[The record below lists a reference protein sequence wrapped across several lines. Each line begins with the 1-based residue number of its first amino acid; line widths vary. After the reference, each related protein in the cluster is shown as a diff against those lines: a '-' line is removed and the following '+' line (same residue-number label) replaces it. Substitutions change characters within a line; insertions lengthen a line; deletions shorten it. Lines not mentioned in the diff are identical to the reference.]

1 MPWGQ
6 RYTEAPQRLKFTT
19 LDHTCFQSLLAS
31 NLDDIRN
38 TAETEEELDN
48 LVNRIIS
55 AVYSAYTTST
65 TRSLPQGGGKPW
77 WNTKYKKA
85 LQDYRTGSR
94 TQKDF
99 QRVVKQAQ
107 QQYWRQK
114 INTATISK
122 EVFDISK

>member
-6 RYTEAPQRLKFTT
+6 RYTEAPQRLKFII
-19 LDHTCFQSLLAS
+19 LNYTCFQSLLAS

-38 TAETEEELDN
+38 IVKIKKELNN
-48 LVNRIIS
+48 LINRIIS
-55 AVYSAYTTST
+55 AVYSTYIIST

-85 LQDYRTGSR
+85 LQDYQTGSC

-107 QQYWRQK
+107 Q
-114 INTATISK
+114 
-122 EVFDISK
+122 

>member
-1 MPWGQ
+1 M
-6 RYTEAPQRLKFTT
+6 
-19 LDHTCFQSLLAS
+19 LDHTHFQSLLAS

-38 TAETEEELDN
+38 TAEIEEELDN
-48 LVNRIIS
+48 LTNRITS
-55 AVYSAYTTST
+55 AVHSAYTASV
-65 TRSLPQGGGKPW
+65 TRSLPQGGDKSW
-77 WNTKYKKA
+77 WNTEYKKV

-114 INTATISK
+114 ISTATASK
-122 EVFDISK
+122 EVFDMSK